1 MSDSSQSDSPKSNEP
16 TNQRALEN
24 SDNDH
29 QSISTSSNSNKTLQ
43 PDQSIDTHSK
53 FPSNSNADTDIP
65 TESKN
70 ELIQSQKY
78 LDGLI
83 YPPPE
88 IRSIVDKTAAF
99 IAKNPNPKLFE
110 EKIRQREKTDTRFSF
125 LSPDDAY
132 NPYYRHRI
140 ECIKNGDPNQSST
153 PITRNESGSIAV
165 NASKADDKDKPPEP
179 TPLQFLIEPSQ
190 IPKINSVD
198 LEIIKLTALFTA
210 RLGRKFVSDLSQR
223 ESRNYQFDFLRPS
236 HSLFSFFNRLVEQYT
251 KVLIPTPETIT
262 RLENLAGG
270 KAIDRKRLDITHAN
284 QLQKVHTVIGKRAV
298 MSETET
304 RINWER
310 YQGLQL
316 QKKTSEEEKEKKEF
330 NEIDWEDF
338 IVVSTVEFT
347 ENDEVIDLPPPMS
360 ISEVENMTIA
370 QKKMAA
376 MLMEGKEVTSIT
388 EEQLAIDDQTNDLE
402 ASQMLEEAK
411 RSAEEAKARAQA
423 DGQVDVEEDEHRI
436 ENKQTAEIKKL
447 NKTGMKIRKDYVPK
461 SKQNGAQQ
469 NGLVGGKIITTL
481 CQICGQQINVNE
493 ISEHVRI
500 ELLDPRWKEKKQKT
514 EVNRSS
520 SNMLTLGS
528 DVSSSLRDLAKSRL
542 DIFEENVT
550 EEEKQRREA
559 EQKKLKQ
566 LAKEKYTWDGHLNTG
581 ERITNIYQTGANL
594 DEQIQALHRSKGL
607 TGESIH
613 SGPQIGPLAGA
624 MPPQPPSSQPNP
636 ALLQQQQA
644 LQLQQ
649 QQIDLHIKN
658 ITSGLTASGEPLP
671 RNLPHLQP
679 SFGGGATLSA
689 APQPIASRPPLID
702 PGRAA
707 MINGS
712 MPPPGIPPHTGAM
725 TPMPLGSNNP
735 SQPPVVSL
743 LTMPPPGTEEHLAG
757 KQVGIPPNGIVAP
770 HGAASF
776 PVPPGLPGRPNV
788 PDFGAGIPGPPLNQ
802 QGGVPLSGTALT
814 PMAAQLAID
823 NITGQAT
830 TLGGSTAPPEG
841 LIRPAEDDG
850 PEGQPGTKKMK
861 LGPNE
866 EANVPPIPAPA
877 VPQLFT
883 EEQWLEMHPEPISLV
898 IKLPVYPEKPE
909 WGCDGSEVALEEI
922 PITLLVGVLRDKLS
936 HLKGIPVGR
945 QQIKLGNKILP
956 NQVTLASLNFKSG
969 DKINLGIKEQRKK

>member
-1 MSDSSQSDSPKSNEP
+1 MTTTTNFNQASSSEDKSTDKTTVEQQ
-16 TNQRALEN
+16 TEIT
-24 SDNDH
+24 DN
-29 QSISTSSNSNKTLQ
+29 IER
-43 PDQSIDTHSK
+43 
-53 FPSNSNADTDIP
+53 
-65 TESKN
+65 TEQKDESN
-70 ELIQSQKY
+70 ELIQSNKY

-99 IAKNPNPKLFE
+99 IAKNQNPQLFE
-110 EKIRQREKTDTRFSF
+110 DKIRQREKTDSRFSF
-125 LSPDDAY
+125 LNPDDAY

-140 ECIKNGDPNQSST
+140 EIIKNGGDPSQPAST
-153 PITRNESGSIAV
+153 SKTNPNTSAAGGSK
-165 NASKADDKDKPPEP
+165 SEEDADRPPEP
-179 TPLQFLIEPSQ
+179 ITLEFLIEPSQ
-190 IPKINSVD
+190 MPKINAVD

-210 RLGRKFVSDLSQR
+210 RLGPKFVTDLGQR

-236 HSLFSFFNRLVEQYT
+236 HSLFAFFNRLVEQYT
-251 KVLIPTPETIT
+251 SILIPQPEMMS
-262 RLENLAGG
+262 RLEKLAGG
-270 KAIDRKRLDITHAN
+270 PPIDRKRLDLETIN
-284 QLQKVHTVIGKRAV
+284 QTQKKHTIVGRRAV
-298 MSETET
+298 MAEVET
-304 RINWER
+304 RINWEK

-316 QKKTSEEEKEKKEF
+316 QKRTSEEEKEKKEF

-376 MLMEGKEVTSIT
+376 MVMEGKDVGSLT
-388 EEQLAIDDQTNDLE
+388 EEQLTLEESANDLE
-402 ASQMLEEAK
+402 ANQLLEDAK
-411 RSAEEAKARAQA
+411 RLAEEAKEQA
-423 DGQVDVEEDEHRI
+423 NQQTTVDVTMDGKEDPAEAP
-436 ENKQTAEIKKL
+436 ETKKTAEIKKV
-447 NKTGMKIRKDYVPK
+447 NPSGMKIRKDYVPK
-461 SKQNGAQQ
+461 GKQISAQQ
-469 NGLVGGKIITTL
+469 NGTAGGKVITTL

-514 EVNRSS
+514 ELNRSS

-581 ERITNIYQTGANL
+581 ERVTNIYQTGANL

-607 TGESIH
+607 TGESMN

-624 MPPQPPSSQPNP
+624 MPPQPPPAQPNP
-636 ALLQQQQA
+636 ALIQQQLA

-649 QQIDLHIKN
+649 QQIEQHILN
-658 ITSGLTASGEPLP
+658 ITSGLTGSGAPIPPTLI
-671 RNLPHLQP
+671 HHQQQP
-679 SFGGGATLSA
+679 SFAGGATLSA
-689 APQPIASRPPLID
+689 APQPVSSRPPPLID

-707 MINGS
+707 MISGGS
-712 MPPPGIPPHTGAM
+712 IPAQPPPPGSTGLGAPSDSTPPITISPSPGGAI
-725 TPMPLGSNNP
+725 
-735 SQPPVVSL
+735 
-743 LTMPPPGTEEHLAG
+743 EE
-757 KQVGIPPNGIVAP
+757 GIPPMNGTP
-770 HGAASF
+770 TF
-776 PVPPGLPGRPNV
+776 PVPVGLPGRPNV
-788 PDFGAGIPGPPLNQ
+788 PDFGAGIPGPQSIQAPA
-802 QGGVPLSGTALT
+802 GVSSVPGSALT

-823 NITGQAT
+823 NITNQAS
-830 TLGGSTAPPEG
+830 GIPGNGSS
-841 LIRPAEDDG
+841 RPAEDDSL
-850 PEGQPGTKKMK
+850 EGQPGAKKIK
-861 LGPNE
+861 LSSDETSLSSN
-866 EANVPPIPAPA
+866 IPTPQPV

-883 EEQWLEMHPEPISLV
+883 EEQWIEIHPEPISLH
-898 IKLPVYPEKPE
+898 ISLPVYKDKPE
-909 WGCDGSEVALEEI
+909 WGCDGSEIVLEEL

-936 HLKGIPVGR
+936 KLKGIPVGR

-956 NQVTLASLNFKSG
+956 NQVTLASLNFKNL
-969 DKINLGIKEQRKK
+969 DKLNLAIKESRKK